1 MLTIKGPIELKTNK
15 TFTGHFEGFAERIE
29 ANYSVM
35 GTKIEAEDLLHMVTS
50 PPEIFIEEGGDV
62 NVLNSSAVFEGQSQK
77 IDIVNNLMNRIVVD
91 ADYGLT
97 YQDRIF
103 ITNVLTKLGVTDVKS
118 FMKRVSNLE
127 FDTIETAKLT
137 NDYFSELAQSVNRIE
152 NIALHS
158 GEETRTLE
166 TEREER
172 SKAFYT
178 SIMDRLKTAAIYQIV
193 RNFSDITMNNTIS
206 EGLVLNSEQNFLTK
220 KVLLNSLRED
230 LSGERLPLTYRSEEY
245 IEEVN
250 GPSEEI
256 TDIAVTRAL
265 SASVLL
271 EMVKNLYHAVF
282 DKSEYREGK
291 VFDFS
296 KNFYRLG
303 DNILSRIS
311 YRFEGSRFYDYHDI
325 LESAKDEFESAL
337 TIFTSAET
345 NNEER
350 EEYLLSLQKTIENLY
365 GTTENIRNINALND
379 QRIEENEA
387 LTQLT
392 LQTAEET
399 ISDTERIEASTERE
413 TISTQELERELSEI
427 NERNIRARDRYT
439 EIFSELKRRAKRDS
453 LDGRTLTKQ
462 EAMKA
467 LSDRNYRP
475 ETFTEGRDIPIER
488 DLMVEA
494 VRDTLMEFPEG
505 DINVY
510 ELMERYN
517 ERNEVPSD
525 AVQKAN
531 AIQSLISDIR
541 RVETVYRE
549 EADVEKEASKAGERA
564 ARKLVK
570 SSYSGEGQRG
580 AIFREE
586 AENKK
591 VDLIHKLENNLSEEE
606 IRESLE
612 EIRRSTKTEKK
623 ETESDTVS
631 IISNEKKNEKRIEE
645 VGADFMKQR
654 QRTDA
659 EIEAMISRG
668 VKSQMS
674 QISEQVIGKLAKKLQ
689 SDRSRRG
696 L

>member
-1 MLTIKGPIELKTNK
+1 MLTLKGPIELKTNRP
-15 TFTGHFEGFAERIE
+15 FTGHCEGFAERIE

-50 PPEIFIEEGGDV
+50 PPEIFIEEGGDI
-62 NVLNSSAVFEGQSQK
+62 NVLSSSAVFEGQSQK

-127 FDTIETAKLT
+127 YDTIETAKLT
-137 NDYFSELAQSVNRIE
+137 NDYFSSLSQSINRIE
-152 NIALHS
+152 NIALSS
-158 GEETRTLE
+158 GEEKRTLE

-193 RNFSDITMNNTIS
+193 RNFSDVTVNNTIS
-206 EGLVLNSEQNFLTK
+206 EGLVRNSEQNFLTK

-230 LSGERLPLTYRSEEY
+230 LSGERLPLIYRSEEY
-245 IEEVN
+245 MEKVN
-250 GPSEEI
+250 GSSEEI
-256 TDIAVTRAL
+256 TDIAVTRSL
-265 SASVLL
+265 SASVLM

-282 DKSEYREGK
+282 DKSEYREGQ

-296 KNFYRLG
+296 RNFYRMG
-303 DNILSRIS
+303 DNVLSRFS

-325 LESAKDEFESAL
+325 LENSKDEFENAL
-337 TIFTSAET
+337 TIFASSEE

-350 EEYLLSLQKTIENLY
+350 EEYLLSLQKTIENLS
-365 GTTENIRNINALND
+365 GATENIQNINALSD
-379 QRIEENEA
+379 QRTENIEDVTE
-387 LTQLT
+387 LT
-392 LQTAEET
+392 LKAAEE
-399 ISDTERIEASTERE
+399 SSLEAEKTEELIERE
-413 TISTQELERELSEI
+413 TVDTVALERTLSEI

-453 LDGRTLTKQ
+453 ADGRTLTKR
-462 EAMKA
+462 EALKA

-475 ETFTEGRDIPIER
+475 ETFTEGREIPIER

-517 ERNEVPSD
+517 ERNEAPSD

-549 EADVEKEASKAGERA
+549 EPDVKREASKAGERA
-564 ARKLVK
+564 ARRIIE
-570 SSYSGEGQRG
+570 SRSMGEGQRIASG
-580 AIFREE
+580 REE
-586 AENKK
+586 TETPK
-591 VDLIHKLENNLSEEE
+591 VDLVHKSEKTLSEEE

-612 EIRRSTKTEKK
+612 EIRRSVKTEKK
-623 ETESDTVS
+623 ETQEDSVS
-631 IISNEKKNEKRIEE
+631 VISNEKKNEKRIEE
-645 VGADFMKQR
+645 VGADFMKTR

>member
-1 MLTIKGPIELKTNK
+1 MLTLKGPIELKTNRP
-15 TFTGHFEGFAERIE
+15 FTGHCEGFAERIE

-62 NVLNSSAVFEGQSQK
+62 NVMNSSAVFEGQSQK

-97 YQDRIF
+97 YQDRVF

-118 FMKRVSNLE
+118 FMKQVSNLE
-127 FDTIETAKLT
+127 YDTIETAKLT
-137 NDYFSELAQSVNRIE
+137 NDYFSSLSQSVNRIE
-152 NIALHS
+152 NIALSS
-158 GEETRTLE
+158 GEEIRTLE

-178 SIMDRLKTAAIYQIV
+178 TIMDRLKTAAIYQIV
-193 RNFSDITMNNTIS
+193 RNFSDITMNNTVS
-206 EGLVLNSEQNFLTK
+206 EGLVRNSEQNFLTK

-245 IEEVN
+245 IEQVEA
-250 GPSEEI
+250 PSEEI

-282 DKSEYREGK
+282 DKSEYREGQ

-296 KNFYRLG
+296 GNFYRMG
-303 DNILSRIS
+303 DNILSRMT
-311 YRFEGSRFYDYHDI
+311 YRFDGSRFYDYHDI
-325 LESAKDEFESAL
+325 LESATDEFENAL
-337 TIFTSAET
+337 TIFANTEE

-350 EEYLLSLQKTIENLY
+350 EEYLLSIRRTIENLSAAT
-365 GTTENIRNINALND
+365 GNIRNINVSSD
-379 QRIEENEA
+379 QRTENNEA
-387 LTQLT
+387 LTELT
-392 LQTAEET
+392 LQTTEESISAAEKLEES
-399 ISDTERIEASTERE
+399 IERE
-413 TISTQELERELSEI
+413 TISTKELERELKEI
-427 NERNIRARDRYT
+427 NEKNIRARDRYT
-439 EIFSELKRRAKRDS
+439 EIFSELKRRAGRDS
-453 LDGRTLTKQ
+453 TDGRTLTKK
-462 EAMKA
+462 EALKA

-475 ETFTEGRDIPIER
+475 ETFTEGRDIPVER

-517 ERNEVPSD
+517 ERNEAPSD
-525 AVQKAN
+525 AVQKAS

-549 EADVEKEASKAGERA
+549 EPDIREEASKAGERA
-564 ARKLVK
+564 AKRLYQ
-570 SSYSGEGQRG
+570 STAAGEGQRS
-580 AIFREE
+580 AALREDIGTR
-586 AENKK
+586 K
-591 VDLIHKLENNLSEEE
+591 VDLFHKPENNLSEEE

-612 EIRRSTKTEKK
+612 EIRRSVKTEKT
-623 ETESDTVS
+623 ETESDSVS
-631 IISNEKKNEKRIEE
+631 IISNEKRTEKRIEE
-645 VGADFMKQR
+645 VGADFMKAR